1 MNVIDARLHALRAAL
16 HRWAM
21 GCLLATSCACGAA
34 LAAPP
39 SGDDEA
45 TLKEQGELLARA
57 AAAVVGVQVQA
68 LGHATSAETLGKL
81 RLGSGVVIGTDGLVL
96 TIGYLIL
103 EADQVDLQLDSSRV
117 VPARVVAYDQ
127 ATGFGLLQPLTPLR
141 LPPVPLGDTSQ
152 LAPDEPVMIVSG
164 SSPVGQ
170 GELSLAR
177 VVSRR
182 AFSGYWEYHI
192 DGALFT
198 APPRADHSGAALFN
212 TNGELLGIGSL
223 IVADAGG
230 DDAPRLPG
238 NMFVPID
245 LLKPILKEMRESG
258 STALSHRPWLGLNCV
273 ESDGRV
279 RVVKVNRGSPAE
291 AAGLQ
296 AGDLILRIDGVAV
309 GGLERFYKTLW
320 GGGTAEREVTLE
332 VQRGDETQTLKARAT
347 DRMKTLTQSLGV

>member
-1 MNVIDARLHALRAAL
+1 MNDR
-16 HRWAM
+16 
-21 GCLLATSCACGAA
+21 LLATRRIARRWAAGWLLGAWAACSAA
-34 LAAPP
+34 LAAAPA
-39 SGDDEA
+39 DDDA

-103 EADQVDLQLDSSRV
+103 EADQVDLQLDSARI

-127 ATGFGLLQPLTPLR
+127 ASGFGLLQPLAPLR
-141 LPPVPLGDTSQ
+141 LPPAPLGDTSQ

-164 SSPVGQ
+164 SSPAGQ

-198 APPRADHSGAALFN
+198 SPPRTDHSGAALFN
-212 TNGELLGIGSL
+212 ANGELLGIGSL
-223 IVADAGG
+223 IVADAAGA
-230 DDAPRLPG
+230 DAPRLPG
-238 NMFVPID
+238 NMFVPVD

-258 STALSHRPWLGLNCV
+258 STAMSHRPWLGVNCV
-273 ESDGRV
+273 ESGGQV

-320 GGGTAEREVTLE
+320 RGSTPEREVTLE

-347 DRMKTLTQSLGV
+347 DRMKSLTQSLGV

>member
-1 MNVIDARLHALRAAL
+1 MSDRLHVMRSMAR
-16 HRWAM
+16 RWAA
-21 GCLLATSCACGAA
+21 GWLLGAWAACSATLAV
-34 LAAPP
+34 AAP
-39 SGDDEA
+39 SDDDA
-45 TLKEQGELLARA
+45 TLTEQGELLARA
-57 AAAVVGVQVQA
+57 AAAVVGVQVQV
-68 LGHATSAETLGKL
+68 LGHATSADTLGKL
-81 RLGSGVVIGTDGLVL
+81 RLGSGVVIGADGLVL

-141 LPPVPLGDTSQ
+141 LPPAPLGDTSQ
-152 LAPDEPVMIVSG
+152 LTSDEPVMIVSG
-164 SSPVGQ
+164 STPIGQ
-170 GELSLAR
+170 GELSIAR
-177 VVSRR
+177 LVSRR

-198 APPRADHSGAALFN
+198 SPPRADHSGAALFN
-212 TNGELLGIGSL
+212 ANGELLGIGSL
-223 IVADAGG
+223 IVADAAGE
-230 DDAPRLPG
+230 DAPRLPG
-238 NMFVPID
+238 NMFVPVD

-273 ESDGRV
+273 ESDGKV

-320 GGGTAEREVTLE
+320 RGNTPEREVTLE

>member
-1 MNVIDARLHALRAAL
+1 MSDRLHVTRNTVR
-16 HRWAM
+16 RWAA
-21 GCLLATSCACGAA
+21 GWLLSAGALCGTV
-34 LAAPP
+34 LAAQPP
-39 SGDDEA
+39 GDDEA
-45 TLKEQGELLARA
+45 MLTEQGELLARA

-68 LGHATSAETLGKL
+68 LGHATSADTLGKL
-81 RLGSGVVIGTDGLVL
+81 RLGSGVVIGADGLVL

-103 EADQVDLQLDSSRV
+103 EADQVDLQLDSARI

-141 LPPVPLGDTSQ
+141 LPPAPLGDTSQ
-152 LAPDEPVMIVSG
+152 LASDEPVVIVSG
-164 SSPVGQ
+164 RTPIGQ
-170 GELSLAR
+170 GELSIAR

-182 AFSGYWEYHI
+182 SFSGYWEYHI

-198 APPRADHSGAALFN
+198 SPPRADHSGAALFN
-212 TNGELLGIGSL
+212 ANGELLGIGSL
-223 IVADAGG
+223 IVADAAGEA
-230 DDAPRLPG
+230 APRLPG
-238 NMFVPID
+238 NMFVPVD

-258 STALSHRPWLGLNCV
+258 STAVSHRPWLGVNCV
-273 ESDGRV
+273 ESDGQV

-320 GGGTAEREVTLE
+320 RGSTPEREVTLE
-332 VQRGDETQTLKARAT
+332 VQRGDEKQTLKAHAT